1 MTSNRNMRES
11 AITGLGSTMGETI
24 AMLRSLVGAG
34 LLLALGVSAAAAGDI
49 AGTYNVA
56 GKNPDGSEYSGV
68 ATISG
73 TAGGVCGISWT
84 IGDGQAS
91 QAFCMRQDDVVGAA
105 YTLGDKIGLVVY
117 RINAE
122 GGLDGTWS
130 IAGEEGVG
138 EEHLT
143 PQP

>member
-1 MTSNRNMRES
+1 MF
-11 AITGLGSTMGETI
+11 
-24 AMLRSLVGAG
+24 RSLMVVG
-34 LLLALGVSAAAAGDI
+34 LWVVLGVTMAAAGDI
-49 AGTYNVA
+49 AGTYNVT
-56 GKNPDGSEYSGV
+56 GKNPDGSEYTGV

-73 TAGGVCGISWT
+73 TAGGVCGITWT

-91 QAFCMRQDDVVGAA
+91 QAFCMRQDEVVGAA
-105 YTLGDKIGLVVY
+105 YKLGDKIGLVVY

-130 IAGEEGVG
+130 IAGQEGVG

>member
-1 MTSNRNMRES
+1 
-11 AITGLGSTMGETI
+11 
-24 AMLRSLVGAG
+24 MLRNLMAMSVLV
-34 LLLALGVSAAAAGDI
+34 ALGAPAAMAGDI
-49 AGTYNVA
+49 AGTYNVT
-56 GKNPDGSEYSGV
+56 GKNPDGSDYSGV
-68 ATISG
+68 ATIAG
-73 TAGGVCGISWT
+73 TAGGVCGITWT
-84 IGDGQAS
+84 IGEGQSS

>member
-1 MTSNRNMRES
+1 
-11 AITGLGSTMGETI
+11 
-24 AMLRSLVGAG
+24 MLRALSLAVA
-34 LLLALGVSAAAAGDI
+34 LLAGSFTAAAAQDI
-49 AGTYNVA
+49 AGTYTVT
-56 GKNPDGSEYSGV
+56 GKNPDGSEYNGV
-68 ATISG
+68 ATIGG
-73 TAGGVCGISWT
+73 TAGGACGITWT

-91 QAFCMRQDDVVGAA
+91 QAFCMRQDEVVSAA
-105 YTLGDKIGLVVY
+105 YTLGESIGLVIY

-130 IAGEEGVG
+130 IAGQEGVG

>member
-1 MTSNRNMRES
+1 MV
-11 AITGLGSTMGETI
+11 LGETT
-24 AMLRSLVGAG
+24 AMLRHLMAVG
-34 LLLALGVSAAAAGDI
+34 LLSTLGVTAAAAGDI
-49 AGTYNVA
+49 AGTYSVT

-68 ATISG
+68 VTIAGS
-73 TAGGVCGISWT
+73 AGGVCGITWT

-91 QAFCMRQDDVVGAA
+91 QAFCMRQDEVVGAA